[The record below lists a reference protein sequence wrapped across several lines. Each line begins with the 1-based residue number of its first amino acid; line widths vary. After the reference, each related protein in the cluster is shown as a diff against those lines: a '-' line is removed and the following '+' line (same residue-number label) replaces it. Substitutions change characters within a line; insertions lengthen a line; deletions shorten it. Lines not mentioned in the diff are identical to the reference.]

1 MRNLTILNGDEMRKF
16 RKTENLTQSELAEIM
31 GLTVKYIY
39 LHETGVK
46 SIKKISSW
54 QRLND
59 YIVGAN
65 YEIGH

>member
-1 MRNLTILNGDEMRKF
+1 MRNLTILNGEEMRKF

-39 LHETGVK
+39 LHEAGVK

-54 QRLND
+54 QNLND
-59 YIVGAN
+59 YIMGGN
-65 YEIGH
+65 NEISH